1 MLAPMNHPVRSS
13 ALGEQLADLLRARTV
28 SGDLAPGTHLV
39 EDGLA
44 AAYDVSRGPVRD
56 ALRILQGEG
65 LVEGRRRGFY
75 IRGLSEADI
84 DELYEV
90 REAIEQLA
98 CRLAIDRGAD
108 WAQAEADLGGMLSAA
123 DAGDLHRFAVCDLA
137 FHSHFYTLSR
147 NSRLQALWAQ
157 YRPTFAALL
166 DVTNAQDKDLHPA
179 AADHGTLLRLAR
191 EGDHDRFAAELTS
204 HLAGSRRR
212 MVEALRARGWTREAG

>member
-1 MLAPMNHPVRSS
+1 MLTTMTSPVRAA
-13 ALGEQLADLLRARTV
+13 ALGEQLADLLRARIV
-28 SGDLAPGTHLV
+28 SGAYLPGTHLV

-44 AAYDVSRGPVRD
+44 AEFDVSRGPVRD
-56 ALRILQGEG
+56 ALRTLQGEG
-65 LVEGRRRGFY
+65 LVESKR
-75 IRGLSEADI
+75 RGLSVRGITEHDI

-98 CRLAIDRGAD
+98 CRLAMQRGGD
-108 WAQAEADLGGMLSAA
+108 WSPAEVQLRGMTSAA
-123 DAGDLHRFAVCDLA
+123 GAGDLHHFAVCDLA
-137 FHSHFYTLSR
+137 FHSHFYQLSG
-147 NSRLQALWAQ
+147 NVRLISLWNQ

-191 EGDHDRFAAELTS
+191 AKELEEFAAELTL

-212 MVEALRARGWTREAG
+212 MIEALRARSNRLAG